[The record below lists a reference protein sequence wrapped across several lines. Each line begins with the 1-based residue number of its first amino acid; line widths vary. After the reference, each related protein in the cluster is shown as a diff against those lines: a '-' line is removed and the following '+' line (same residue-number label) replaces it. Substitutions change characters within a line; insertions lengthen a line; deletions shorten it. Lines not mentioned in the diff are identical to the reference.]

1 MGNVHQA
8 DVGARLMS
16 CFDRASRGSDI
27 VVSIYIAGGLV
38 CSLLRANVSL
48 IVLPLFVVSLFVYI
62 TSERSQ

>member
-1 MGNVHQA
+1 
-8 DVGARLMS
+8 MS

-27 VVSIYIAGGLV
+27 VVSIYIAKGLV